1 MIVGFMVH
9 QWTEAIAATDVRA
22 PQTKAELILT
32 LLWDTICEPL
42 WKMRNSI
49 NNSKDSHVEVDD
61 MATMAD
67 RLRWY
72 QRNQERVLDYRHRI
86 LCTYTDKDI
95 QKWTRATRR
104 ARLEMLN
111 NARKYYATECQQ
123 KQAGQSTIYNWL
135 HSYKELRS
143 GRLIGPSLKHAWIPG
158 RQPPQTKQVSYDSD
172 SSDEFE
178 FDWEPGGS
186 NT

>member
-9 QWTEAIAATDVRA
+9 QWTEAIAATDVQA

-72 QRNQERVLDYRHRI
+72 QRNQEKVWI
-86 LCTYTDKDI
+86 TD
-95 QKWTRATRR
+95 
-104 ARLEMLN
+104 
-111 NARKYYATECQQ
+111 
-123 KQAGQSTIYNWL
+123 
-135 HSYKELRS
+135 
-143 GRLIGPSLKHAWIPG
+143 IGFSAPT
-158 RQPPQTKQVSYDSD
+158 QTKIFKRGRELHAELDLKCSTTLASITLLNASRNKLDNPQ
-172 SSDEFE
+172 FTI
-178 FDWEPGGS
+178 GS
-186 NT
+186 IPIRN